1 MTAHRPSGPP
11 AVSPPVEDAATAP
24 PARWWWR
31 LLPGGTSGLASRGP
45 GRVVERNAWAYRR
58 LWWVFVAGMAEPVLY
73 LFSIGLGVGELVGDL
88 PGPDGPVS
96 YATYVAPGLL
106 AAAAM
111 NGAIFDATINFFV
124 RFKYMGIY
132 NALLATPIRT
142 RDLAVGE
149 ITWSLLRGGLYAI
162 AFLVTMLVLGLIES
176 WWALLAA
183 PGAVLIGYAFAGAG
197 LAATTW
203 MRSWIDFDYVNVLIL
218 PLFLFSATFF
228 PLSEYPDVLG
238 WVVRVTPLYQGVALE
253 RALVL
258 GDIGWILLVHVA
270 YLAAM
275 GTIGL
280 RIAARR
286 LVGLIQ
292 P

>member
-1 MTAHRPSGPP
+1 VPERPPVQWWARLFPSGPT
-11 AVSPPVEDAATAP
+11 SLAT
-24 PARWWWR
+24 
-31 LLPGGTSGLASRGP
+31 RGP
-45 GRVVERNAWAYRR
+45 GRVIERNATAYRR
-58 LWWVFVAGMAEPVLY
+58 IWWVLLAGMLEPVLY
-73 LFSIGLGVGELVGDL
+73 LLSIGVGVGELVGDL

-96 YATYVAPGLL
+96 YATFVAPGLL

-124 RFKYMGIY
+124 RYKYMGIY
-132 NALLATPIRT
+132 HALLATPLRT

-149 ITWSLLRGGLYAI
+149 IAWSLLRGGLYAL
-162 AFLVTMLVLGLIES
+162 AFLLTMLVLGLVQS
-176 WWALLAA
+176 WWAVLAL
-183 PGAVLIGYAFAGAG
+183 PGAVLIGFAFAGAG

-203 MRSWIDFDYVNVLIL
+203 MRSWIDFDYVNVVIL

-228 PLSEYPDVLG
+228 PLSEYPTALG
-238 WVVRVTPLYQGVALE
+238 WVVRATPLYQGVALE

-258 GDIGWILLVHVA
+258 GDITWLVLVHVA
-270 YLAAM
+270 YLATM
-275 GTIGL
+275 GTVGL
-280 RIAARR
+280 RIASRR

>member
-1 MTAHRPSGPP
+1 L
-11 AVSPPVEDAATAP
+11 AT
-24 PARWWWR
+24 
-31 LLPGGTSGLASRGP
+31 RGP
-45 GRVVERNAWAYRR
+45 GRVIERNATAYRR
-58 LWWVFVAGMAEPVLY
+58 MWWVLLAGMLEPVLY
-73 LFSIGLGVGELVGDL
+73 LLSIGVGVGELVGDL

-96 YATYVAPGLL
+96 YATFVAPGLL

-124 RFKYMGIY
+124 RYKYMGIY
-132 NALLATPIRT
+132 HALLATPLRT

-149 ITWSLLRGGLYAI
+149 IAWSLLRGGLYAL
-162 AFLVTMLVLGLIES
+162 AFLLTMLVLGLVPS
-176 WWALLAA
+176 WWAVLAL
-183 PGAVLIGYAFAGAG
+183 PGAVLIGFAFAGAG

-203 MRSWIDFDYVNVLIL
+203 MRSWIDFDYVNVVII

-228 PLSEYPDVLG
+228 PLSEYPTAIG

-253 RALVL
+253 RSLVL
-258 GDIGWILLVHVA
+258 GDITWLVPVHVA

-280 RIAARR
+280 RIASRR